1 MEGQSLLTAGV
12 VYLFAAVIA
21 VPIAARLGIG
31 AVLGYLLAGIAIGP
45 WGLGF
50 ISDVE
55 EILHFSELGVVFLMF
70 IIGLE
75 LKPSKLWELR
85 RSIFGVGAA
94 QVIFSAAILGG
105 LLWLTDFSWQAA
117 IIGGIGLA
125 MSSTAM
131 ALQLMRDKGM
141 NRNESGQLGFSVL
154 LFQDLAVIPALA
166 LVPLLAGGDSGHTDW
181 MKVGI
186 KVLAFAGML
195 VGGRYLLRPIFR
207 FIAASGV
214 REVFTAAALLLV
226 LGSALFM
233 DALGLSMAL
242 GTFIAGILLAE
253 SEYRHELEIAIDP
266 FKGLLLGLFF
276 ISVGMALNL
285 GVLYTHIVE
294 ILVGVVALVSIKAGV
309 LYLLSR
315 IFGLRSSERLQF
327 SGVLSQGGEFAFVL
341 FSAAS
346 SAKMFSG
353 DQMPLLLVTV
363 TLSMMTTP
371 LLMQGVDKI
380 LERRFNDGD
389 ENEEKPFVE
398 DDKPQVI
405 VVGFGRF
412 GQVVARLLMANEK
425 RITVLERDI
434 SAVSLMRKYGYKVY
448 YGDATELELLRAA
461 GAETAQSIVITC
473 NGPEDSMEIVHLCQ
487 HHFPHLQILA
497 RARGR
502 VEAHELLQAGVTQ
515 FSRETFSSALEL
527 GRKALMTLGMH
538 PHQAFRAQQHFR
550 RLDMRMLRELM
561 PNHSD
566 SQQISRVKEAR
577 RELEDIFQAEMQ
589 HEKRQFD
596 GWDEYE

>member
-1 MEGQSLLTAGV
+1 MEGETLLTAGV
-12 VYLFAAVIA
+12 IYLVAAVLI

-75 LKPSKLWELR
+75 LNPSKLWALR

-94 QVIFSAAILGG
+94 QVLISAAILGG

-117 IIGGIGLA
+117 VIGGIGLA

-141 NRNESGQLGFSVL
+141 NRSESGQLGFSVL

-166 LVPLLAGGDSGHTDW
+166 LVPLLAGGDSGHVDW
-181 MKVGI
+181 LKVGM
-186 KVLAFAGML
+186 KVLAFGGML
-195 VGGRYLLRPIFR
+195 IGGRYLLRPILR

-214 REVFTAAALLLV
+214 REVFTAASLLLV

-253 SEYRHELEIAIDP
+253 SEYRHELEVAIEP

-285 GVLYTHIVE
+285 GVLYTHITE
-294 ILVGVVALVSIKAGV
+294 ILLGV
-309 LYLLSR
+309 LILVTVKTLVLYVLGR
-315 IFGLRSSERLQF
+315 IYGLRSSERQQF
-327 SGVLSQGGEFAFVL
+327 AGVLSQGGEFAFVL

-371 LLMQGVDKI
+371 LLMNGIDR
-380 LERRFNDGD
+380 LLARRFNEPD
-389 ENEEKPFVE
+389 ENAEKHFVE
-398 DDKPQVI
+398 DDQPQVI

-412 GQVVARLLMANEK
+412 GQVVGRLLMANNK

-461 GAETAQSIVITC
+461 GAENAQSIVITC
-473 NGPEDSMEIVHLCQ
+473 NDPEDSMTIVQLCQ
-487 HHFPHLQILA
+487 QHFPQLEILA

-502 VEAHELLQAGVTQ
+502 VEAHELLQAGVTL

-527 GRKALMTLGMH
+527 GRKTLISLGMH
-538 PHQAFRAQQHFR
+538 PHQAQRAQQHFR
-550 RLDMRMLRELM
+550 RLDMRMLRELV
-561 PNHSD
+561 PSHDD
-566 SQQISRVKEAR
+566 SAQVSRVREAR
-577 RELEDIFQAEMQ
+577 RELEDIFQREMQ

-596 GWDEYE
+596 GWDDE